1 MTNTPRR
8 WILASE
14 NSGKLSEIQAL
25 LALSGIEVL
34 PQSEFGVESIEETG
48 NTFVENAL
56 LKARHVATVT
66 GLPTIADDSGLVVDA
81 LAGAPGINSA
91 RFAGP
96 GSQDYDNVA
105 KLLALMEDVA
115 DEKRS
120 AQFYCV
126 VVALAAPQDPFPLI
140 GSGIWPGLITRKPR
154 GELGFGYDPVFFDP
168 ELKVTAAELPPEV
181 KNRISH
187 RGRALSEIRSTLAPS
202 SKNHS

>member
-1 MTNTPRR
+1 
-8 WILASE
+8 
-14 NSGKLSEIQAL
+14 L
-25 LALSGIEVL
+25 LAPSSIEVL
-34 PQSEFGVESIEETG
+34 PQSEFGVESIEETS

-56 LKARHVATVT
+56 LKARHVAAATS
-66 GLPTIADDSGLVVDA
+66 LPTIADDSGLVVDA

-96 GSQDYDNVA
+96 DNQDCDNVT
-105 KLLALMEDVA
+105 KLLALLEDVA

-126 VVALAAPQDPFPLI
+126 IVALVAPQNPFPLI

-168 ELKVTAAELPPEV
+168 ELKATAAELPSEV
-181 KNRISH
+181 KNRVRH
-187 RGRALSEIRSTLAPS
+187 RGRALSEIQFALATLPR
-202 SKNHS
+202 KP

>member
-8 WILASE
+8 WVLASG

-25 LALSGIEVL
+25 LAPSSIEVL
-34 PQSEFGVESIEETG
+34 PQSEFGVESIEETS

-56 LKARHVATVT
+56 LKARHVAAATS
-66 GLPTIADDSGLVVDA
+66 LPTIADDSGLVVDA

-96 GSQDYDNVA
+96 DNQDYDNVT
-105 KLLALMEDVA
+105 KLLALLEDVA

-126 VVALAAPQDPFPLI
+126 IVALVAPQNPFPLI

-168 ELKVTAAELPPEV
+168 ELKATAAELPSEV
-181 KNRISH
+181 KNRVSH
-187 RGRALSEIRSTLAPS
+187 RGRALSKIQFALATLPR
-202 SKNHS
+202 KP

>member
-8 WILASE
+8 WVLASG

-25 LALSGIEVL
+25 LAPSSIEVL
-34 PQSEFGVESIEETG
+34 PQSEFGVESIEETST
-48 NTFVENAL
+48 TFVENAL
-56 LKARHVATVT
+56 LKARHVAAATS
-66 GLPTIADDSGLVVDA
+66 LPTIADDSGLVVDA

-96 GSQDYDNVA
+96 DNQDYDNVT
-105 KLLALMEDVA
+105 KLLALLEDVA

-126 VVALAAPQDPFPLI
+126 IVALVAPQNPFPLI

-154 GELGFGYDPVFFDP
+154 GKLGFGYDPVFFDP
-168 ELKVTAAELPPEV
+168 ELRATAAELPSEV
-181 KNRISH
+181 KNRVSH
-187 RGRALSEIRSTLAPS
+187 RGRALSEIQFALATLPR
-202 SKNHS
+202 KP

>member
-8 WILASE
+8 WVLASG

-25 LALSGIEVL
+25 LAPSSIEVL
-34 PQSEFGVESIEETG
+34 PQSEFGVESIEETS

-56 LKARHVATVT
+56 LKARHVAAATS
-66 GLPTIADDSGLVVDA
+66 LPTIADDSGLVVDA

-96 GSQDYDNVA
+96 DTQDYDNVT
-105 KLLALMEDVA
+105 KLLALLEDVA

-126 VVALAAPQDPFPLI
+126 IVALVAPQNPFPLI

-168 ELKVTAAELPPEV
+168 ELKATAAELPSEV
-181 KNRISH
+181 KNRVSH
-187 RGRALSEIRSTLAPS
+187 RGRALSEIQFALATLPR
-202 SKNHS
+202 KP

>member
-8 WILASE
+8 WVLASG

-25 LALSGIEVL
+25 LAPSSIEVL
-34 PQSEFGVESIEETG
+34 PQSEFGVESIEETS

-56 LKARHVATVT
+56 LKARHVAAATS
-66 GLPTIADDSGLVVDA
+66 LPTIADDSGLVVDA

-96 GSQDYDNVA
+96 DNQDCDNVT
-105 KLLALMEDVA
+105 KLLALLEDVA

-126 VVALAAPQDPFPLI
+126 IVALVAPQNPFPLI

-168 ELKVTAAELPPEV
+168 ELKATAAELPSEV
-181 KNRISH
+181 KNRVSH
-187 RGRALSEIRSTLAPS
+187 RGRALSEIQFALATLPR
-202 SKNHS
+202 KP

>member
-8 WILASE
+8 WVLASG

-25 LALSGIEVL
+25 LAPSSIEVL
-34 PQSEFGVESIEETG
+34 PQSEFGVESIEETS

-56 LKARHVATVT
+56 LKARHVAVATS
-66 GLPTIADDSGLVVDA
+66 LPTIADDSGLVVDA

-96 GSQDYDNVA
+96 DNQDYDNVT
-105 KLLALMEDVA
+105 KLLALLEDVA

-126 VVALAAPQDPFPLI
+126 IVALVAPQNPFPLI

-168 ELKVTAAELPPEV
+168 ELKATAAELPSEV
-181 KNRISH
+181 KNRVSH
-187 RGRALSEIRSTLAPS
+187 RGRALSEIQFALATLPR
-202 SKNHS
+202 KP

>member
-1 MTNTPRR
+1 VTNTPRR
-8 WILASE
+8 WVLASG

-25 LALSGIEVL
+25 LAPSSIEVL
-34 PQSEFGVESIEETG
+34 PQSEFGVESIEETS

-56 LKARHVATVT
+56 LKARHVAAATS
-66 GLPTIADDSGLVVDA
+66 LPTIADDSGLVVDA

-96 GSQDYDNVA
+96 DNQDCDNVT
-105 KLLALMEDVA
+105 KLLALLEDVA

-126 VVALAAPQDPFPLI
+126 IVALVAPQNPFPLI

-168 ELKVTAAELPPEV
+168 ELKATAAELPSEV
-181 KNRISH
+181 KNRVSH
-187 RGRALSEIRSTLAPS
+187 RGRALSEIQFALATLPR
-202 SKNHS
+202 KP

>member
-8 WILASE
+8 WVLASG

-25 LALSGIEVL
+25 LAPSSIEVL
-34 PQSEFGVESIEETG
+34 PQSEFGVESIEETS

-56 LKARHVATVT
+56 LKARHVAAA
-66 GLPTIADDSGLVVDA
+66 TIADDSGLVVDA

-96 GSQDYDNVA
+96 DNQDCDNVT
-105 KLLALMEDVA
+105 KLLALLEDVA

-126 VVALAAPQDPFPLI
+126 IVALVAPQNPFPLI

-168 ELKVTAAELPPEV
+168 ELKATAAELPSEV
-181 KNRISH
+181 KNRVSH
-187 RGRALSEIRSTLAPS
+187 RGRALSEIQFALATLPR
-202 SKNHS
+202 KP

>member
-8 WILASE
+8 WVLASG

-25 LALSGIEVL
+25 LAPSSIEVL
-34 PQSEFGVESIEETG
+34 PQSEFGVESIEETST
-48 NTFVENAL
+48 TFVENAL
-56 LKARHVATVT
+56 LKARHVAAATS
-66 GLPTIADDSGLVVDA
+66 LPTIADDSGLVVDA

-96 GSQDYDNVA
+96 DNQDYDNVT
-105 KLLALMEDVA
+105 KLLALLKDVA

-126 VVALAAPQDPFPLI
+126 IVALVAPQNPFPLI

-154 GELGFGYDPVFFDP
+154 GKLGFGYDPVFFDP

-181 KNRISH
+181 KNRVSH
-187 RGRALSEIRSTLAPS
+187 RGRALSEIRFALATLP
-202 SKNHS
+202 KKP

>member
-8 WILASE
+8 WVLASG

-25 LALSGIEVL
+25 LAPSSIEVL
-34 PQSEFGVESIEETG
+34 PQSEFGVESIEETST
-48 NTFVENAL
+48 TFVENAL
-56 LKARHVATVT
+56 LKARHVAAATS
-66 GLPTIADDSGLVVDA
+66 LPTIADDSGLVVDA

-96 GSQDYDNVA
+96 DNQDYDNVT
-105 KLLALMEDVA
+105 KLLALLKDVA

-126 VVALAAPQDPFPLI
+126 IVALVAPQNPFPLI

-154 GELGFGYDPVFFDP
+154 GKLGFGYDPVFFDP
-168 ELKVTAAELPPEV
+168 ELKATAAELPSEV
-181 KNRISH
+181 KNRVSH
-187 RGRALSEIRSTLAPS
+187 RGRALSEIQFALATLPR
-202 SKNHS
+202 KP

>member
-1 MTNTPRR
+1 MINTPRR
-8 WILASE
+8 WVLASG

-25 LALSGIEVL
+25 LAPSSIEVL
-34 PQSEFGVESIEETG
+34 PQSEFGVESIEETS

-56 LKARHVATVT
+56 LKARHVAAATS
-66 GLPTIADDSGLVVDA
+66 LPTIADDSGLVVDA

-96 GSQDYDNVA
+96 DNQDYDNVT
-105 KLLALMEDVA
+105 KLLALLEDVV

-126 VVALAAPQDPFPLI
+126 IVALVAPQNPFPLI

-168 ELKVTAAELPPEV
+168 ELKATAAELPSEV
-181 KNRISH
+181 KNRVSH
-187 RGRALSEIRSTLAPS
+187 RGRALSKIQFALATLPR
-202 SKNHS
+202 KP

>member
-8 WILASE
+8 WVLASG

-25 LALSGIEVL
+25 LAPSSIEVL
-34 PQSEFGVESIEETG
+34 PQSEFGVESIEETS

-56 LKARHVATVT
+56 LKARHVAAATS
-66 GLPTIADDSGLVVDA
+66 LPTIADDSGLVVDA

-96 GSQDYDNVA
+96 DNQDYDNVT
-105 KLLALMEDVA
+105 KLLALLEDVA

-126 VVALAAPQDPFPLI
+126 IVALVAPQNPFPLI

-154 GELGFGYDPVFFDP
+154 GKLGFGYDPVFFDP
-168 ELKVTAAELPPEV
+168 ELKATAAELPSEV
-181 KNRISH
+181 KNRVSH
-187 RGRALSEIRSTLAPS
+187 RGRALSEIQFALATLPR
-202 SKNHS
+202 KP

>member
-8 WILASE
+8 WVLASG

-25 LALSGIEVL
+25 LAPSSIEVL
-34 PQSEFGVESIEETG
+34 PQSEFGVESIEETST
-48 NTFVENAL
+48 TFVENAL
-56 LKARHVATVT
+56 LKARHVAAATS
-66 GLPTIADDSGLVVDA
+66 LPTIADDSGLVVDA

-96 GSQDYDNVA
+96 DNQDYDNVT
-105 KLLALMEDVA
+105 KLLALLEDVA

-126 VVALAAPQDPFPLI
+126 IVALVAPQNPFPLI

-154 GELGFGYDPVFFDP
+154 GKLGFGYDPVFFDP
-168 ELKVTAAELPPEV
+168 ELKATAAELPSEV
-181 KNRISH
+181 KNRVSH
-187 RGRALSEIRSTLAPS
+187 RGRALSEIQFALATLPR
-202 SKNHS
+202 KP

>member
-8 WILASE
+8 WVLASG

-25 LALSGIEVL
+25 LAPSSIEVL
-34 PQSEFGVESIEETG
+34 PQSEFGVESIEETST
-48 NTFVENAL
+48 TFVENAL
-56 LKARHVATVT
+56 LKARHVAAATS
-66 GLPTIADDSGLVVDA
+66 LPTIADDSGLVVDA

-96 GSQDYDNVA
+96 DNQDYDNVT
-105 KLLALMEDVA
+105 KLLALLEDVA

-126 VVALAAPQDPFPLI
+126 IVALVAPQNPFPLI

-168 ELKVTAAELPPEV
+168 ELKATAAELPSEV
-181 KNRISH
+181 KNRVSH
-187 RGRALSEIRSTLAPS
+187 RGRALSEIQFALATLPR
-202 SKNHS
+202 KP

>member
-1 MTNTPRR
+1 MINTPRR
-8 WILASE
+8 WVLASG

-25 LALSGIEVL
+25 LAPSSIEVL
-34 PQSEFGVESIEETG
+34 PQSEFGVESIEETS

-56 LKARHVATVT
+56 LKARHVAAATS
-66 GLPTIADDSGLVVDA
+66 LPTIADDSGLVVDA

-96 GSQDYDNVA
+96 DNQDYDNVT
-105 KLLALMEDVA
+105 KLLALLEDVA

-126 VVALAAPQDPFPLI
+126 IVALVAPQNPFPLI

-168 ELKVTAAELPPEV
+168 ELKATAAELPSEV
-181 KNRISH
+181 KNRVSH
-187 RGRALSEIRSTLAPS
+187 RGRALSKIQFALATLPR
-202 SKNHS
+202 KP

>member
-8 WILASE
+8 WVLASG

-25 LALSGIEVL
+25 LAPSSIEVL
-34 PQSEFGVESIEETG
+34 PQSEFGVESIEETS

-56 LKARHVATVT
+56 LKARHVAAATS
-66 GLPTIADDSGLVVDA
+66 LPTIADDSGLVVDA

-96 GSQDYDNVA
+96 DNQDYDNVT
-105 KLLALMEDVA
+105 KLLALLEDVA

-126 VVALAAPQDPFPLI
+126 IVALVAPQNPFPLI

-168 ELKVTAAELPPEV
+168 ELKATAAELPSEV
-181 KNRISH
+181 KNRVSH
-187 RGRALSEIRSTLAPS
+187 RGRALSEIQFALATLPR
-202 SKNHS
+202 KP

>member
-8 WILASE
+8 WVLASG

-25 LALSGIEVL
+25 LAPSSIEVL
-34 PQSEFGVESIEETG
+34 PQSEFGVESIEETS

-56 LKARHVATVT
+56 LKARHVAAATS
-66 GLPTIADDSGLVVDA
+66 LPTIADDSGLVVDA

-96 GSQDYDNVA
+96 DNQDCDNVT
-105 KLLALMEDVA
+105 KLLALLEDVA

-126 VVALAAPQDPFPLI
+126 IVALVAPQNPFPLI
-140 GSGIWPGLITRKPR
+140 GSGIWPGLIARKPR

-168 ELKVTAAELPPEV
+168 ELKATAAELPSEV
-181 KNRISH
+181 KNRVSH
-187 RGRALSEIRSTLAPS
+187 RGRALSEIQFALATLPR
-202 SKNHS
+202 KP

>member
-1 MTNTPRR
+1 VTNTPRR
-8 WILASE
+8 WVLASG

-25 LALSGIEVL
+25 LAPSSIEVL
-34 PQSEFGVESIEETG
+34 PQSEFGVESIEETS

-56 LKARHVATVT
+56 LKARHVAAATS
-66 GLPTIADDSGLVVDA
+66 LPTIADDSGLVVDA

-96 GSQDYDNVA
+96 DNQDYDNVT
-105 KLLALMEDVA
+105 KLLALLEDVA

-126 VVALAAPQDPFPLI
+126 IVALVAPQNPFPLI

-168 ELKVTAAELPPEV
+168 ELKATAAELPSEV
-181 KNRISH
+181 KNRVSH
-187 RGRALSEIRSTLAPS
+187 RGRALSEIQFALATLPR
-202 SKNHS
+202 KP

>member
-8 WILASE
+8 WVLASG

-25 LALSGIEVL
+25 LAPSSIEVL
-34 PQSEFGVESIEETG
+34 PQSEFGVESVEETST
-48 NTFVENAL
+48 TFVENAL
-56 LKARHVATVT
+56 LKARHVAAATS
-66 GLPTIADDSGLVVDA
+66 LPTIADDSGLVVDA

-96 GSQDYDNVA
+96 DNQDYDNVT
-105 KLLALMEDVA
+105 KLLALLEDVA

-126 VVALAAPQDPFPLI
+126 IVALVAPQNPFPLI

-168 ELKVTAAELPPEV
+168 ELKATAAELPSEV
-181 KNRISH
+181 KNRVSH
-187 RGRALSEIRSTLAPS
+187 RGRALSEIQFALATLPR
-202 SKNHS
+202 KP

>member
-1 MTNTPRR
+1 MINTPRR
-8 WILASE
+8 WVLASG

-25 LALSGIEVL
+25 LAPSSIEVL
-34 PQSEFGVESIEETG
+34 PQSEFGVESIEETS

-56 LKARHVATVT
+56 LKARHVAAATS
-66 GLPTIADDSGLVVDA
+66 LPTIADDSGLVVDA

-96 GSQDYDNVA
+96 DNQDYDNVT
-105 KLLALMEDVA
+105 KLLALLEDVA

-126 VVALAAPQDPFPLI
+126 IVALVAPQNPFPLI

-168 ELKVTAAELPPEV
+168 ELKATAAELPSEV
-181 KNRISH
+181 KNRVSH
-187 RGRALSEIRSTLAPS
+187 RGRALSEIQFALATLPR
-202 SKNHS
+202 KP